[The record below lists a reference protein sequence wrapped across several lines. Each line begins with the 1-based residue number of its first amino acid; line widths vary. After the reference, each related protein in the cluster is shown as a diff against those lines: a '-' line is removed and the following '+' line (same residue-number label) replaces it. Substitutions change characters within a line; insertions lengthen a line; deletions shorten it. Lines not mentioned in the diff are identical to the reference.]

1 MIIFKQKLQL
11 LIPTNL
17 NTPQCFAAF
26 GTRSFL
32 NAGAHTPYGDKIERK
47 LRKLDLSANS
57 IVYMDQVHSDSVSIL
72 TSLGEKRTV
81 LPKTDGV
88 ITSLT
93 NVVLTVRSADC
104 VPLLLYDEKNR
115 IIAASHQGWRGTLSR
130 LPQKMVKQM
139 VELGANISKVKVAI
153 GPSIGLCCYE
163 VTKERSDLF
172 KKEFNHYPLVNI
184 LTNRGSYLNLPSICY
199 SQLLEAGVNKSNICF
214 FPFCT
219 SCDKKR
225 FFSYRRD
232 SKVSYGE
239 MISFIMMKNPYGN
252 TS

>member
-1 MIIFKQKLQL
+1 MIIFKKKLHL

-17 NTPQCFAAF
+17 NTPQSFAAF

-32 NAGAHTPYGDKIERK
+32 NTGSHTSYKEIIEGK
-47 LRKLDLSANS
+47 LHKLGLSVNS
-57 IVYMDQVHSDSVSIL
+57 TVYMDQVHSDSVSIL
-72 TSLGEKRTV
+72 TSLGKKISV
-81 LPKTDGV
+81 LSKTDGV
-88 ITSLT
+88 VTTLA

-104 VPLLLYDEKNR
+104 VPLLLYDEKNK

-139 VELGANISKVKVAI
+139 VNIGSKINKIKAAI

-163 VTKERSDLF
+163 VPTERIDLF
-172 KKEFNHYPLVNI
+172 NKEFNHYPQFNI
-184 LTNRGSYLNLPSICY
+184 LSRRGSYLSLPSICY
-199 SQLLEAGVNKSNICF
+199 YQLLEAGVNKNNICL

-232 SKVSYGE
+232 SKVNYGE
-239 MISFIMMKNPYGN
+239 MISFIMMKNSYEN